1 MAGDQNKCVHEWHI
15 LTPDK
20 KDGPGVSVCNKCD
33 LWLYHSSRLQL
44 EMNQHVF
51 GFQRRISVV
60 TIGISV
66 ISLLIS
72 MLALGVTAASY
83 FSGYRS
89 KWVCTSHIRPQWIVW
104 VHDRCRLATARN

>member
-1 MAGDQNKCVHEWHI
+1 
-15 LTPDK
+15 
-20 KDGPGVSVCNKCD
+20 
-33 LWLYHSSRLQL
+33 
-44 EMNQHVF
+44 MNQHVF

-89 KWVCTSHIRPQWIVW
+89 KFVPLTEKQFNAEKDAGFSLDQIIKFQLVQKS
-104 VHDRCRLATARN
+104 N